1 MKGANHMKNMSKQ
14 AQQGRAIA
22 TACPAIDITAGELD
36 QIFKL
41 YKGGGCT
48 LDALWDVITTAYY
61 SGIATGA
68 RHGKRQ
74 AAI

>member
-1 MKGANHMKNMSKQ
+1 MQKNQALDLTANEA
-14 AQQGRAIA
+14 AQIY
-22 TACPAIDITAGELD
+22 EM
-36 QIFKL
+36 

-61 SGIATGA
+61 SGIATGT

-74 AAI
+74 AIEGNA